1 MDAARLLAAP
11 FYFIAHRADTVT
23 YDRRQ
28 RERIIAVTR
37 KGYSAAIAAALA
49 ALLAASCQQIFT
61 TSLVKGLARDPSSYK
76 FPANMAVSDA
86 AYYLAQSQGDPAVA
100 AALVTPLL
108 NAASTGSFNQAA
120 PLLAQAVIQ
129 SSGFEQGVSTVL
141 GDLLSSSGP
150 PPDFEAL
157 LAAFSSVS
165 LGDQAWLA
173 IDLIAGT
180 DPLAS
185 PLSADQAYTLAIVA
199 FIDLVNEDPSI
210 DIGNP
215 ATLPD
220 NPSDYF
226 EGPQWDTINAMFTY
240 AGIVPNGQDSQLAQ
254 AMQDF
259 ITALGGI

>member
-1 MDAARLLAAP
+1 M
-11 FYFIAHRADTVT
+11 
-23 YDRRQ
+23 
-28 RERIIAVTR
+28 TR
-37 KGYSAAIAAALA
+37 KGSSAAIAAALA

-108 NAASTGSFNQAA
+108 NAASSGSFNQAA

-129 SSGFEQGVSTVL
+129 SSGFEQG
-141 GDLLSSSGP
+141 LSSIIGEILNSSGT
-150 PPDFEAL
+150 PDFDAL

-165 LGDQAWLA
+165 LGTQGLAA

-180 DPLAS
+180 DPSTS
-185 PLSADQAYTLAIVA
+185 PLSAEQAYTLAIVA
-199 FIDLVNEDPSI
+199 FIDLVNDDPTI
-210 DIGNP
+210 DISDPTTFP
-215 ATLPD
+215 AS
-220 NPSDYF
+220 PSVYF
-226 EGPQWDTINAMFTY
+226 AGPQWDTIDAMFTY
-240 AGIVPNGQDSQLAQ
+240 AGGVSNGQDSQLAQ

>member
-1 MDAARLLAAP
+1 M
-11 FYFIAHRADTVT
+11 
-23 YDRRQ
+23 
-28 RERIIAVTR
+28 TR

-108 NAASTGSFNQAA
+108 NTASSGSFNQAA

-129 SSGFEQGVSTVL
+129 SSGFEQG
-141 GDLLSSSGP
+141 LSSIVGEILNSSGT
-150 PPDFEAL
+150 PDFGAL

-165 LGDQAWLA
+165 LGAQGLAA

-180 DPLAS
+180 DAATS
-185 PLSADQAYTLAIVA
+185 PLTADQAYTLAIVA
-199 FIDLVNEDPSI
+199 FIDLVNEDPLI
-210 DIGNP
+210 EIGYP
-215 ATLPD
+215 ATFPAD
-220 NPSDYF
+220 PATYF
-226 EGPQWDTINAMFTY
+226 EGSQWDTIDAMFNY
-240 AGIVPNGQDSQLAQ
+240 AGNVPNGQGSQLAQ

-259 ITALGGI
+259 INALGGI